1 MNIQSILV
9 LIIIAIVAILIL
21 RNIHKN
27 GANTCGGSCSSCSMN
42 CSKRDYSLKI
52 KDKE

>member
-9 LIIIAIVAILIL
+9 LIIIAVISIVIL

-27 GANTCGGSCSSCSMN
+27 GANTCGGNCSSCSMN
-42 CSKRDYSLKI
+42 CEKRDYTLKI